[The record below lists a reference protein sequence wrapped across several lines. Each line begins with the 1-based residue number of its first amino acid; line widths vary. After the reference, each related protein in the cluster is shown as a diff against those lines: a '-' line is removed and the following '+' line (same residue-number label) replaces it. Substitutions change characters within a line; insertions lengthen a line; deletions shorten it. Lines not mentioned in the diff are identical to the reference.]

1 MKWGDRGV
9 GISRLWDPCAS
20 TAHLPDVCGGRQFE
34 APRWVERAADGTTV
48 EVDDRSPSVAAG
60 SGPASPAA
68 TGTHPLFRLPAQM
81 ARRATDSGPVR
92 ARRID
97 TAAPAAGHGATPP
110 AEGLTD
116 AERRRQV
123 ALQHLRD
130 NQKQASLTGRDTQK
144 QGVKRAETAEKERR
158 QREERE
164 RAAREEAALD
174 EHIRRQNE
182 RERQTAER
190 QRLATAERRAAAER
204 RQMLVTEAIRK
215 AEQEAAAEKRRRL
228 RGAAG
233 DSAATTTRR
242 EEPTAPVASS
252 TAEPATEQTAG
263 GGAGDG
269 NGGTATTSHRLT
281 SRPSNSSSGESES
294 SRPTGPSGRAR
305 LSPLQNRR
313 RSEPAATEDRLGSG
327 RQPLPGLGRLYI
339 EDRVLTPTKYR
350 GDRTSS
356 GCEFGTQTEP
366 GRRQMPAELVQR
378 RDVTVGTETP
388 PTRHGRRRERSK
400 ARARP
405 LKIEDRPRWNAP
417 QPEKV
422 YLKQTEKD
430 LLVSRGGA
438 RRRRERQLR
447 NEDESCSDTDTGPP
461 DWSGEHRASRDKRT
475 DTNRSGV
482 SEWRNSRTVPRYR
495 SHSPLKARVA
505 AYYAASSDGK
515 FSSSSSS
522 RAAARALGSS
532 VPLITASEVLF
543 LPEYGNVALVPLSQP
558 HLAYLSHA
566 HSLPLLAAAGDIPV
580 YPPVSTEKAL
590 RDIGSRVVSA
600 VGREAAQSPGS
611 TEDAPDGGADGDTE
625 RAGGP
630 PARRRSRRDN
640 GTDKEDEEPPH
651 LYNKSAGA
659 PPPVHKAQDREDREE
674 EGEDEEEEA
683 IDRED
688 TGSEHSSGSQE
699 RSEAADTADGA
710 SRDARDGRL
719 AEAE

>member
-20 TAHLPDVCGGRQFE
+20 TAHLPDVCGVRQFE

-97 TAAPAAGHGATPP
+97 TAAPAAGLGATPP

-116 AERRRQV
+116 AERRRQ
-123 ALQHLRD
+123 
-130 NQKQASLTGRDTQK
+130 
-144 QGVKRAETAEKERR
+144 TAEKERR

-233 DSAATTTRR
+233 DSAATSTRR
-242 EEPTAPVASS
+242 EETTAPVASS
-252 TAEPATEQTAG
+252 TAEPATEQTAS

-269 NGGTATTSHRLT
+269 CG
-281 SRPSNSSSGESES
+281 
-294 SRPTGPSGRAR
+294 
-305 LSPLQNRR
+305 
-313 RSEPAATEDRLGSG
+313 EDRLGSG

-366 GRRQMPAELVQR
+366 GRRQRPAELVQR

-461 DWSGEHRASRDKRT
+461 DWSAEHRVSRDKRT
-475 DTNRSGV
+475 DTNRSGA

-625 RAGGP
+625 RAAGP

-651 LYNKSAGA
+651 LYNESAGA
-659 PPPVHKAQDREDREE
+659 PPVHKAQDREEREE

-710 SRDARDGRL
+710 SRDVRDGRL